1 MKAAAR
7 KSSMTV
13 ELAFDPVTPADRAVL
28 EELVRDYYAFDGH
41 EFDAAEQG
49 PALDRICAGEPN
61 ARAFII
67 REGGTVAGY
76 LVLSIGFSVEY
87 GGTDGFIDELH
98 LVEAFRGRGLGRQVM
113 DVAERA
119 AKQAGIRYLHLEVE
133 LHNERARRLYDA
145 RGYEDSGRTLM
156 SKRLAD

>member
-1 MKAAAR
+1 MNDAL
-7 KSSMTV
+7 T
-13 ELAFDPVTPADRAVL
+13 FDPVTAADRALL
-28 EELVRDYYAFDGH
+28 ERLVRDYYAFDGH
-41 EFDAAEQG
+41 EYDAAEQG

-67 REGGTVAGY
+67 RDGREAAGY
-76 LVLSIGFSVEY
+76 LILSLGFSVEY

-98 LVEAFRGRGLGRQVM
+98 LLEAWRGRGLGRVVM

-119 AKQAGIRYLHLEVE
+119 AKKAGIRYLHLEVE
-133 LHNERARRLYDA
+133 LHNARARRLYDS

-156 SKRLAD
+156 SKRLAE

>member
-1 MKAAAR
+1 MSDAL
-7 KSSMTV
+7 T
-13 ELAFDPVTPADRAVL
+13 FDPVTAADRALL

-41 EFDAAEQG
+41 EYDAAEQG

-67 REGGTVAGY
+67 RDGGEAAGY
-76 LVLSIGFSVEY
+76 LILSLGFSVEY

-98 LVEAFRGRGLGRQVM
+98 LVEAWRGRGLGRAVM

-119 AKQAGIRYLHLEVE
+119 AKEAGIRYLHLEVE
-133 LHNERARRLYDA
+133 LHNARARRLYDS

>member
-1 MKAAAR
+1 
-7 KSSMTV
+7 MTNDV
-13 ELAFDPVTPADRAVL
+13 LSFDPVTPADRAVL
-28 EELVRDYYAFDGH
+28 EALVRDYYDFDGH
-41 EFDAAEQG
+41 DYDAAEQG

-67 REGGTVAGY
+67 REGETVAGY
-76 LVLSIGFSVEY
+76 LILSLGFSVEY

-98 LVEAFRGRGLGRQVM
+98 LVETWRGKGLGKQVM

-133 LHNERARRLYDA
+133 LHNARARRLYDG

-156 SKRLAD
+156 SKRLVE